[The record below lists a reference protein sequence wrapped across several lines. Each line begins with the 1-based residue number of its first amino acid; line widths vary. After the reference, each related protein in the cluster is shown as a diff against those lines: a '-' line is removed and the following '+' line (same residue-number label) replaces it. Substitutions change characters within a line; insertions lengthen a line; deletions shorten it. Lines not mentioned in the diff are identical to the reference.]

1 MAKMNDEEVR
11 NAECGMRRR
20 RPAMARQGSAEF
32 SERGILTGLTG
43 LGVDWGQARTDRD
56 EKDHKD
62 GKDGGLAS
70 ADGEARWMPGGLK
83 GGQG

>member
-11 NAECGMRRR
+11 NAE
-20 RPAMARQGSAEF
+20 F
-32 SERGILTGLTG
+32 SERGILTGFTG

-70 ADGEARWMPGGLK
+70 AVGEARWTPGGLK
-83 GGQG
+83 GGQGKLRKIKN